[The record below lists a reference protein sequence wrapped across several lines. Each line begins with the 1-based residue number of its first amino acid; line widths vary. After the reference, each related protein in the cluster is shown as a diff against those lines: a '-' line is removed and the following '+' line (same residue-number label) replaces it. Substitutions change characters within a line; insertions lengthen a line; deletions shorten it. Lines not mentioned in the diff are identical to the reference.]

1 MTTSTIDFIGAT
13 VRVPYVGQG
22 VINDSRTLDSKTY
35 YAVDIPLNGKNAR
48 VWRQS
53 KDLHPI
59 EILIKA
65 APICDDTA
73 PSSDLDVLKV
83 AIPSQPLEK
92 PLIAELTIITPE
104 LIDPT
109 AQRIRDAEPPFVPV
123 LRLFRAQVVVTR
135 LELCA

>member
-13 VRVPYVGQG
+13 VRVPFVGQG

-59 EILIKA
+59 GILIKDSPLSPQKA
-65 APICDDTA
+65 
-73 PSSDLDVLKV
+73 DLPRIDALKV

-92 PLIAELTIITPE
+92 PLIAELTIIAPE
-104 LIDPT
+104 IVDPT
-109 AQRIRDAEPPFVPV
+109 AQRIRDAEPPFVPA
-123 LRLFRAQVVVTR
+123 LRLFRAQVVTHR